1 MSVTTVAKFV
11 TTIAHAIF
19 AFKRYPT
26 SLDFTLIAIQ
36 IITKY
41 PFLKGNTGNG
51 HEYLVEMFHNC
62 FKKVS

>member
-41 PFLKGNTGNG
+41 PFLKGITGNG
-51 HEYLVEMFHNC
+51 HVRNLQ
-62 FKKVS
+62 SILDPIDL